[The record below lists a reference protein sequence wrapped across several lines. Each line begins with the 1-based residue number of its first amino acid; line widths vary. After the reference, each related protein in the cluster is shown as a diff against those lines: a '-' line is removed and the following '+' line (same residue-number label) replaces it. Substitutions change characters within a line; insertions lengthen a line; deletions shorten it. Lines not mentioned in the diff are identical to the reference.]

1 MVRGDIVYNSDH
13 FFHGFKANHAIF
25 WSWRHS
31 DVIMGMQPE
40 PVQEEIANDDVL
52 VMPEGPLNRARAKK
66 LKEALTGMLKSIE
79 KK

>member
-1 MVRGDIVYNSDH
+1 M
-13 FFHGFKANHAIF
+13 
-25 WSWRHS
+25 
-31 DVIMGMQPE
+31 IMGMQPE